1 MGTCVTYQIHVR
13 ERVAFY
19 ASTRARV
26 SVTRAARVCVCGRV
40 PFCEL
45 ILRARDASR
54 ARAYVRACLCVRVRM
69 PFYERIVRARDASRA
84 RLSARVCV
92 CVCARAPFCELIV
105 RWGER
110 VARVRPSAR
119 VCVYVC
125 ARLFERASRARL

>member
-1 MGTCVTYQIHVR
+1 
-13 ERVAFY
+13 
-19 ASTRARV
+19 
-26 SVTRAARVCVCGRV
+26 
-40 PFCEL
+40 
-45 ILRARDASR
+45 
-54 ARAYVRACLCVRVRM
+54 M